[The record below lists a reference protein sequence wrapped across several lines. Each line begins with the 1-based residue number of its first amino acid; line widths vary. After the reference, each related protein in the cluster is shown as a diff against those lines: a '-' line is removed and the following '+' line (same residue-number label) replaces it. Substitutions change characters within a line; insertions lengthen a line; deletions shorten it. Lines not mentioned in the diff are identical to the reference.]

1 MNAIIY
7 KILSPLYHNLTY
19 LTQNILQWS
28 LRSHLSLISDRYEN
42 NLFISGR
49 YRRSE
54 SVIGRSTKG
63 DFVGIDKLG

>member
-1 MNAIIY
+1 MNAIIH
-7 KILSPLYHNLTY
+7 KLLSPLYHNLTD

-28 LRSHLSLISDRYEN
+28 LRSQLSLISHRYEN

-49 YRRSE
+49 YHRSE
-54 SVIGRSTKG
+54 SVIGRSTKS

>member
-28 LRSHLSLISDRYEN
+28 LRSHLSFISDRYEN
-42 NLFISGR
+42 SLFISGR
-49 YRRSE
+49 YHRSE
-54 SVIGRSTKG
+54 SVIGRSTKS